1 MPFRRS
7 YAAAAPLLILLAVPV
22 PAHAVVAPAMSV
34 TASHTSS
41 TITMCADGALRA
53 GTATAPTWVME
64 TTTVRASGIP
74 QSDSSSSSNA
84 TTFHACVTKS
94 LTDPTTMQTVFTY
107 AGMGDDY
114 PSVLAGYAI
123 WQNGRYDELET
134 SH

>member
-1 MPFRRS
+1 MPFRRF
-7 YAAAAPLLILLAVPV
+7 YVAASPLLMLLAVPL
-22 PAHAVVAPAMSV
+22 PAHAVVAPAMAV
-34 TASHTSS
+34 TASHTST

-53 GTATAPTWVME
+53 GTATAATWAME

-74 QSDSSSSSNA
+74 QSDSFSSTA
-84 TTFHACVTKS
+84 TSFHACVTKP

-107 AGMGDDY
+107 LGVGDDY